1 MGQYFKL
8 HPSVF
13 VYSREC
19 PPAVTPFAS
28 FCEKEGFSYVLK
40 EEDAGG
46 LETHFPCRCLE
57 LKAPTSLEEVGITA
71 KVATALAKENIPCN
85 VIAAYHHD
93 YFLVPLTQGE
103 KALEIVEV
111 AFLNA

>member
-13 VYSREC
+13 VYAREC
-19 PPAVTPFAS
+19 PPAIIPFAS
-28 FCEKEGFSYVLK
+28 FVEKEGYSYVLK
-40 EEDAGG
+40 AEDAG
-46 LETHFPCRCLE
+46 EVDTHFPCRCLE
-57 LKAPTSLEEVGITA
+57 LKASTSLEEVGITA
-71 KVATALAKENIPCN
+71 KVATALAKESIPCN

-93 YFLVPLTQGE
+93 YFLVPLAQGE

-111 AFLNA
+111 AFLKA